1 MLIIKSPNAKLS
13 LVEQLYIQFTFEEE
27 DKGTLHFLDVLIQR
41 KGNSVVTTIFGKP
54 TNSDIYLNWN
64 TFASDTWKRG
74 TLKKLLKRAYIVY
87 STNELLQKELKY
99 LVKVF
104 HETNN
109 CPHYVFKQIL
119 KQVQDEQN
127 QQNINVPTVA
137 IAD

>member
-27 DKGTLHFLDVLIQR
+27 DKGTLPFLDVLIQR
-41 KGNSVVTTIFGKP
+41 KGNSIVTTIFGKP

-64 TFASDTWKRG
+64 TFAST
-74 TLKKLLKRAYIVY
+74 LLKRAYIVY

-109 CPHYVFKQIL
+109 YPHYVFKQIL

-127 QQNINVPTVA
+127 QQNINVPTAA

>member
-64 TFASDTWKRG
+64 TCIRYLEKRDFKN
-74 TLKKLLKRAYIVY
+74 T
-87 STNELLQKELKY
+87 T
-99 LVKVF
+99 
-104 HETNN
+104 ET
-109 CPHYVFKQIL
+109 CIHSIFY
-119 KQVQDEQN
+119 
-127 QQNINVPTVA
+127 
-137 IAD
+137 